1 MNLTTDELKNIIV
14 LINRANITGQEATPT
29 AILLQK
35 LSGMVSSSPVTS
47 SEDKPIESVEEKENK
62 K

>member
-1 MNLTTDELKNIIV
+1 MNLTTDEIKNIIV

-35 LSGMVSSSPVTS
+35 LGGMASSSEPAFYEWQDS
-47 SEDKPIESVEEKENK
+47 AK

>member
-1 MNLTTDELKNIIV
+1 MNLTTDEIKNIIV

-35 LSGMVSSSPVTS
+35 LGGMASSSEVTGIAQPE
-47 SEDKPIESVEEKENK
+47 EDKKDSNK